1 MSWHIGGA
9 SYTYNASIAIISMH
23 IDYFQADDPNA
34 SYPVMLYVHGG
45 SFEVGSGIVYDGS
58 LLALHGVVL
67 VTVNYRLGA
76 LGGWRLGRPL
86 LNESLYNMMYEKL
99 FVLFNDMYQTKYR
112 TQTFVL

>member
-9 SYTYNASIAIISMH
+9 KYTHNAIIAILSMH

-58 LLALHGVVL
+58 LLALHGVVV

-76 LGGWRLGRPL
+76 LGRWPKLKNKPYQELIVL
-86 LNESLYNMMYEKL
+86 LDYMYE
-99 FVLFNDMYQTKYR
+99 TK
-112 TQTFVL
+112 